1 MFSWANL
8 LLALALLIA
17 ITLSGHAASVGSDLI
32 VYAVLVDWLHL
43 LAASLW
49 IGGMMYIATI
59 YLPILKGHSLIER
72 VHSLLTTLPYYSTL
86 AIVGVIVMTIS
97 GPFNAA
103 VHMTSWEQL
112 LTTAYGR
119 ALIVK
124 VLLVGALLITS
135 AIHVGI
141 FRPRL
146 AKDYKKYLSLIG
158 ATEPTIETEAAR
170 LASVLHAVRGR
181 ATSVLTIP
189 DSPDKDVKP
198 DAPETVQEPDGEAD
212 GAASQDQPVS
222 LTTPEVRQLEGR
234 VTKQTRRLTTILRW
248 EPILGIGVLICTGLL
263 NVFAGTL
270 LPPAANP
277 AQPQSPTTPAK
288 AFTTTVKTSD
298 NKFTVTLSISP
309 NHFGPNVF
317 TVSVLDS
324 NGKPD
329 TNIGVSLYTTMLDMD
344 MGTDTVN
351 LQPDGKGHFS
361 ASGDLSMGGNWQVR
375 IQIRTPDNTLHEAK
389 VKFFTPI

>member
-1 MFSWANL
+1 
-8 LLALALLIA
+8 
-17 ITLSGHAASVGSDLI
+17 
-32 VYAVLVDWLHL
+32 
-43 LAASLW
+43 
-49 IGGMMYIATI
+49 
-59 YLPILKGHSLIER
+59 
-72 VHSLLTTLPYYSTL
+72 
-86 AIVGVIVMTIS
+86 
-97 GPFNAA
+97 
-103 VHMTSWEQL
+103 
-112 LTTAYGR
+112 
-119 ALIVK
+119 
-124 VLLVGALLITS
+124 
-135 AIHVGI
+135 
-141 FRPRL
+141 
-146 AKDYKKYLSLIG
+146 
-158 ATEPTIETEAAR
+158 
-170 LASVLHAVRGR
+170 
-181 ATSVLTIP
+181 
-189 DSPDKDVKP
+189 
-198 DAPETVQEPDGEAD
+198 
-212 GAASQDQPVS
+212 
-222 LTTPEVRQLEGR
+222 
-234 VTKQTRRLTTILRW
+234 
-248 EPILGIGVLICTGLL
+248 LL